1 MFAEGTV
8 NTICKDL
15 QVLDR
20 VPQWFKDCRLITQN
34 QWEFSQL
41 PFKTRANNKFFRVK
55 NARNI

>member
-8 NTICKDL
+8 NTIWKDL
-15 QVLDR
+15 PVLDR
-20 VPQWFKDCRLITQN
+20 VPQWSKCCRLKTQN
-34 QWEFSQL
+34 QWEFCQL